1 MRPLHVMQV
10 IGNLDIGGAQEVVRT
25 LSEGLVESGCPTV
38 VCSFKDGPLRAQ
50 IERLGIPVEVLPQRR
65 YSILAFP
72 FYVREMLAIRQ
83 ALVRLVQKYQIDVIQ
98 THLLRSLDF
107 LVATLRFDARRP
119 LVFWTVHNFNFALR
133 PEQLPRFRWLAGAK
147 QAAHSWLYRWM
158 ARWVNGF
165 IAVSNDVEA
174 GILNTIGPVQERIA
188 IISNGVD
195 TRRYQA
201 PIDRSATR
209 QGLGFSGTEILYAV
223 VGTLK
228 EQKGHRYLVDAVAPL
243 IAQTPRLHILIVGD
257 GELRSSLEA
266 QVCAAGIEGNVHF
279 LGNRNDVPAILAA
292 SDVFVL
298 PSLWEGLPM
307 ALIEA
312 MASGLPVIAT
322 LVSGSQ
328 QVVEQGQ
335 SGLLVPPG
343 EVAPLRQAIEDL
355 LVDPERAKLLGK
367 AAQRRIEEAYSARR
381 QAEEHLVLYRR
392 EWGKTQAAAGAQA
405 GK

>member
-1 MRPLHVMQV
+1 MKTLHVLQV
-10 IGNLDIGGAQEVVRT
+10 IANLDIGGAQEVVRT

-50 IERLGIPVEVLPQRR
+50 IEQLGIPVEVLPQRR

-72 FYVREMLAIRQ
+72 FYVREMFAIRQ
-83 ALVRLVQKYQIDVIQ
+83 ALVRLVQKYEIDVIQ

-107 LVATLRFDARRP
+107 LVATLRFGAQRP
-119 LVFWTVHNFNFALR
+119 LIFWTVHNFNFALR

-147 QAAHSWLYRWM
+147 QAVHSWLYRRM
-158 ARWVNGF
+158 ARWANGF
-165 IAVSNDVEA
+165 IAISNDVETA
-174 GILNTIGPVQERIA
+174 IVKTIGPVQDRIA

-195 TRRYQA
+195 MRRYQSST
-201 PIDRSATR
+201 DRFATR
-209 QGLGFSGTEILYAV
+209 RALGFTEDDILYTV

-228 EQKGHRYLVDAVAPL
+228 EQKGHRYLIEAVTPL
-243 IAQTPRLHILIVGD
+243 IARTPRLHILIVGD
-257 GELRSSLEA
+257 GELRGSLEA
-266 QVCAAGIEGNVHF
+266 QVRAAGIETNIHF
-279 LGNRNDVPAILAA
+279 LGNRSDVAALLAA
-292 SDVFVL
+292 SNVFVL

-328 QVVEQGQ
+328 QVVEQGR
-335 SGLLVPPG
+335 SGILVPPG
-343 EVAPLRQAIEDL
+343 EVTPLRQAMEDL
-355 LVDPERAKLLGK
+355 LADPERARLLGK

-392 EWGKTQAAAGAQA
+392 EWSHLHGH
-405 GK
+405 

>member
-1 MRPLHVMQV
+1 MKVLQV
-10 IGNLDIGGAQEVVRT
+10 IANLDIGGAQEVVRT

-38 VCSFKDGPLRAQ
+38 VCSFRDGPLRTQ

-72 FYVREMLAIRQ
+72 FYVREMLATRR
-83 ALVRLVQKYQIDVIQ
+83 ALLRLVQKYQIDVIQ

-107 LVATLRFDARRP
+107 LVATLRFGAQRP
-119 LVFWTVHNFNFALR
+119 LIFWTVHNFNFALR
-133 PEQLPRFRWLAGAK
+133 PEQLTRFRWLAGAK
-147 QAAHSWLYRWM
+147 QATHSWLYRWM
-158 ARWVNGF
+158 GRWVNGF

-174 GILNTIGPVQERIA
+174 GILKTIGPVQDRIV

-201 PIDRSATR
+201 TADRSAMR
-209 QGLGFSGTEILYAV
+209 RALGFAGEEILYTV

-228 EQKGHRYLVDAVAPL
+228 EQKGHRYLIEAVAPL
-243 IAQTPRLHILIVGD
+243 IARTPRLHILIVGD
-257 GELRSSLEA
+257 GELRGSLEA
-266 QVCAAGIEGNVHF
+266 QVGAAGIESNIHF
-279 LGNRNDVPAILAA
+279 LGNRSDVPAILAA
-292 SDVFVL
+292 CDVFVL

-322 LVSGSQ
+322 HVSGSQ
-328 QVVEQGQ
+328 QVVEQGR
-335 SGLLVPPG
+335 SGILVPPG
-343 EVAPLRQAIEDL
+343 EVAPLRHAIEDL
-355 LVDPERAKLLGK
+355 LGDPERARLLGK
-367 AAQRRIEEAYSARR
+367 TAQRRIEEAYSARR

-392 EWGKTQAAAGAQA
+392 EWGQPLHER
-405 GK
+405 

>member
-1 MRPLHVMQV
+1 MKTLHVLQV
-10 IGNLDIGGAQEVVRT
+10 IANLDIGGAQEVVRT

-38 VCSFKDGPLRAQ
+38 VCSFRDGPLRAQ
-50 IERLGIPVEVLPQRR
+50 IEQLGIPVEVLPQRR

-72 FYVREMLAIRQ
+72 FYVREMFAIRQ
-83 ALVRLVQKYQIDVIQ
+83 ALVRLVQKYEIDVIQ

-107 LVATLRFDARRP
+107 LVATLRFGAQRP
-119 LVFWTVHNFNFALR
+119 LIFWTVHNFNFALR

-147 QAAHSWLYRWM
+147 QAAHSWLYRRM
-158 ARWVNGF
+158 ARWANGF
-165 IAVSNDVEA
+165 IAISNDVETA
-174 GILNTIGPVQERIA
+174 IVKTIGPVQDRIA

-195 TRRYQA
+195 MRRYQSST
-201 PIDRSATR
+201 DRFATR
-209 QGLGFSGTEILYAV
+209 HALGFTEDDILYTV

-228 EQKGHRYLVDAVAPL
+228 EQKGHRYLIEAVAPL
-243 IAQTPRLHILIVGD
+243 IARTPRLHILIVGD
-257 GELRSSLEA
+257 GELRGSLEA
-266 QVCAAGIEGNVHF
+266 QVRAAGIEANIHF
-279 LGNRNDVPAILAA
+279 LGNRSDVAALLAA
-292 SDVFVL
+292 SNVFVL

-328 QVVEQGQ
+328 QVVEQGR
-335 SGLLVPPG
+335 SGILVSPG
-343 EVAPLRQAIEDL
+343 EVTPLRQAMEDL
-355 LVDPERAKLLGK
+355 LADPERARLLGK

-392 EWGKTQAAAGAQA
+392 EWSHLHGR
-405 GK
+405 

>member
-1 MRPLHVMQV
+1 LNVMQV
-10 IGNLDIGGAQEVVRT
+10 IVNLDIGGAQEVVRT

-72 FYVREMLAIRQ
+72 FYVREMLAIRH
-83 ALVRLVQKYQIDVIQ
+83 ALVCLVHKYHINVIQ

-107 LVATLRFDARRP
+107 LVATLRFGTQRP
-119 LVFWTVHNFNFALR
+119 LVFWTVHNYNFRLR

-147 QAAHSWLYRWM
+147 QAAHSWLYRRM
-158 ARWVNGF
+158 AHWVNGF
-165 IAVSNDVEA
+165 IAVSNDIEV
-174 GILNTIGPVQERIA
+174 GIHNTIGPVQEQIV

-195 TRRYQA
+195 TRRYQTTV
-201 PIDRSATR
+201 DRSGTR
-209 QGLGFSGTEILYAV
+209 HELGFVKDEILCTV

-228 EQKGHRYLVDAVAPL
+228 EQKGHRYLIEAVAPL
-243 IAQTPRLHILIVGD
+243 IALTPQLHILIVGD
-257 GELRSSLEA
+257 GELRGSLET
-266 QVCAAGIEGNVHF
+266 QVRAAGIEDNVHF
-279 LGNRNDVPAILAA
+279 LGNRGDVPAILAA
-292 SDVFVL
+292 SDIFVL

-322 LVSGSQ
+322 QVSGSQ
-328 QVVEQGQ
+328 QVVEQGR
-335 SGLLVPPG
+335 SGILVPPG
-343 EVAPLRQAIEDL
+343 DVAALRQAIEDL
-355 LVDPERAKLLGK
+355 LGDPERAKLLGK

-392 EWGKTQAAAGAQA
+392 EWGKTQVAAGAQA

>member
-1 MRPLHVMQV
+1 VNTLHVMQV
-10 IGNLDIGGAQEVVRT
+10 IVNLDIGGAQEVVRT
-25 LSEGLVESGCPTV
+25 LSEELTESGCPTV

-50 IERLGIPVEVLPQRR
+50 IEREGIPVEVLPQRR

-72 FYVREMLAIRQ
+72 FYVREMLAIRR
-83 ALVRLVQKYQIDVIQ
+83 ALIDLVEKYQIDVIQ

-107 LVATLRFDARRP
+107 LVATLRFGSQRP

-147 QAAHSWLYRWM
+147 QAVHSGLYRWM
-158 ARWVNGF
+158 AHWVNGF

-174 GILNTIGPVQERIA
+174 AILQTIGPVQGRIE

-195 TRRYQA
+195 TRRYRSVG
-201 PIDRSATR
+201 DRSATR
-209 QGLGFSGTEILYAV
+209 CMLGFKGDEILHTV

-228 EQKGHRYLVDAVAPL
+228 EQKGHRYLIDAVAPL
-243 IAQTPRLHILIVGD
+243 IVRTPRLHILIVGD
-257 GELRSSLEA
+257 GELRGHLED
-266 QVCAAGIEGNVHF
+266 QVHAAGIEENVHF
-279 LGNRNDVPAILAA
+279 LGNRSDVPAILCA
-292 SDVFVL
+292 SDAFVL

-322 LVSGSQ
+322 QVSGSQ
-328 QVVEQGQ
+328 QVVEQDR
-335 SGLLVPPG
+335 SGILVQPG
-343 EVAPLRQAIEDL
+343 EVLPLRQAIEYL
-355 LVDPERAKLLGK
+355 LADPEWARQLGK

-381 QAEEHLVLYRR
+381 QAEEHLILYRR
-392 EWGKTQAAAGAQA
+392 EWGQLIHER
-405 GK
+405 

>member
-1 MRPLHVMQV
+1 MQV
-10 IGNLDIGGAQEVVRT
+10 IANLEIGGAQEVVRT
-25 LSEGLVESGCPTV
+25 LSEELMASGCPTV

-50 IERLGIPVEVLPQRR
+50 IESLNIPVEILPQRR

-72 FYVREMLAIRQ
+72 FYVREMLNIRR
-83 ALVRLVQKYQIDVIQ
+83 ALVGLVQKHQVDVIQ

-107 LVATLRFDARRP
+107 LVATLRFGTKRP

-147 QAAHSWLYRWM
+147 QAAHSGLYRRM
-158 ARWVNGF
+158 AHWVNGF

-174 GILNTIGPVQERIA
+174 GILKTIGPVQERIT

-195 TRRYQA
+195 TRRYHA
-201 PIDRSATR
+201 PADRSATR
-209 QGLGFSGTEILYAV
+209 CTLGFAEDAILYTV

-228 EQKGHRYLVDAVAPL
+228 EQKGHRYLIEAFAPL
-243 IAQTPRLHILIVGD
+243 ISATPHLHLLIVGD
-257 GELRSSLEA
+257 GELRRSLES
-266 QVCAAGIEGNVHF
+266 QVRAAGIEGNVHF
-279 LGNRNDVPAILAA
+279 LGNRSDVPAILAA

-322 LVSGSQ
+322 AVSGSQ
-328 QVVEQGQ
+328 QVVERGR
-335 SGLLVPPG
+335 SGILVPPG
-343 EVAPLRQAIEDL
+343 EVIPLRQAIEAL
-355 LVDPERAKLLGK
+355 IANPEWARLLGT
-367 AAQRRIEEAYSARR
+367 AARRRIEEAYSAQR
-381 QAEEHLVLYRR
+381 QAEEHLVLYHR
-392 EWGKTQAAAGAQA
+392 EWGHLIHER
-405 GK
+405 

>member
-1 MRPLHVMQV
+1 MQV
-10 IGNLDIGGAQEVVRT
+10 IANLEIGGAQEVVRT
-25 LSEGLVESGCPTV
+25 LSEELMASGCPTV

-50 IERLGIPVEVLPQRR
+50 IESLSIPVEILPQRR

-72 FYVREMLAIRQ
+72 FYVREMLNIRR
-83 ALVRLVQKYQIDVIQ
+83 ALVGLVQKHQVDVIQ

-107 LVATLRFDARRP
+107 LVATLRFGTQRP
-119 LVFWTVHNFNFALR
+119 LIFWTVHNFNFALR

-147 QAAHSWLYRWM
+147 QAAHSGLYRRM
-158 ARWVNGF
+158 AHWVNGF

-174 GILNTIGPVQERIA
+174 GILKTIGPVQERIT

-195 TRRYQA
+195 TRRYHA
-201 PIDRSATR
+201 PADRSATR
-209 QGLGFSGTEILYAV
+209 CTLGFAEDTILYTV

-228 EQKGHRYLVDAVAPL
+228 EQKGHRYLIEAFGPL
-243 IAQTPRLHILIVGD
+243 ISATPHLHLLIVGD
-257 GELRSSLEA
+257 GELRGSLES
-266 QVCAAGIEGNVHF
+266 QVRAAGIEGNVHF

-322 LVSGSQ
+322 AVSGSQ
-328 QVVEQGQ
+328 QVVERGR
-335 SGLLVPPG
+335 SGILVPPG
-343 EVAPLRQAIEDL
+343 EVIPLRQAIEAL
-355 LVDPERAKLLGK
+355 IANPEWARLLGT
-367 AAQRRIEEAYSARR
+367 AARRRIEEAYSAQR
-381 QAEEHLVLYRR
+381 QAEEHLVLYHR
-392 EWGKTQAAAGAQA
+392 EWGQLVHER
-405 GK
+405 